1 MMLDNRFDL
10 EQLAGSAIAA
20 GGQILDLTDQA
31 VAEHVIRS
39 YFRTLPPAGRRHMV
53 DVGAAYGSVAEVF
66 LNDGWTADLLE
77 PDPTCQRILQRLTA
91 AHGAR
96 MRLFPYAAAGEDR
109 ESVPFQQNSTPGLS
123 GFAASPFGTTVAAI
137 PVRAVRLDSFLR
149 SHAVQRL
156 DFLKIDTEG
165 NDFVVLEAHDFARLP
180 PALVFVEYSYYF
192 PGQDAALLQR
202 AIAAMAAR
210 GYAAVVFEYDDDG
223 NFKRGNWS
231 HRLVAV
237 HANGTR
243 VPTRPLAF
251 GNILFHRH
259 DDRHLP
265 QVLTSLIQAL
275 A

>member
-1 MMLDNRFDL
+1 MLDDRFEV

-20 GGQILDLTDQA
+20 GGQILGLTDQA
-31 VAEHVIRS
+31 VVEHIIRG
-39 YFRTLPPAGRRHMV
+39 YFRALPQTEQRHVV

-77 PDPTCQRILQRLTA
+77 PDPTCQRILQRLVT
-91 AHGAR
+91 AHGSR
-96 MRLFPYAAAGEDR
+96 VRIFPFAASDQDC
-109 ESVPFQQNSTPGLS
+109 ESAPFQQNSTPGLS
-123 GFAASPFGTTVAAI
+123 GLAASPFGATVGAI
-137 PVRAVRLDSFLR
+137 PVRTVRLDSFFAAQSVSR
-149 SHAVQRL
+149 V

-192 PGQDAALLQR
+192 PGQDEALLRR
-202 AIAAMAAR
+202 ATGSMMDR
-210 GYAAVVFEYDDDG
+210 GYSPVIFEYDDDG
-223 NFKRGNWS
+223 NFRQGNWN
-231 HRLVAV
+231 HRLVAI
-237 HANGTR
+237 HTNNAR

-259 DDRHLP
+259 GDRVLP
-265 QVLTSLIQAL
+265 QVLASLIRAL